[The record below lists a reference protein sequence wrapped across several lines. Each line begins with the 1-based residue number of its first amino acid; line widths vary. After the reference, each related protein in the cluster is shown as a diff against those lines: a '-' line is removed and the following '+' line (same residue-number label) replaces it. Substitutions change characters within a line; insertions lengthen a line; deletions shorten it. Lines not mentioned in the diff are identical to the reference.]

1 MVVPDLVNLSE
12 DEPYGVKG
20 ANIIVKYSK
29 LQDKQNIS
37 KEQDSKLLKI
47 RRTSNVSTS
56 SLSSDQ
62 FDTAETLGNFQMSKK
77 TVIFVIANKHNLMNS
92 EIFPKHLSDP

>member
-62 FDTAETLGNFQMSKK
+62 FDTAEILGNFQMSKK
-77 TVIFVIANKHNLMNS
+77 TVIFIIGNNKFELKIICS
-92 EIFPKHLSDP
+92 KHLSDP

>member
-62 FDTAETLGNFQMSKK
+62 FDTAEILGNFQMSKK
-77 TVIFVIANKHNLMNS
+77 TVIFIIANNKFELENNLTLLQA
-92 EIFPKHLSDP
+92 P